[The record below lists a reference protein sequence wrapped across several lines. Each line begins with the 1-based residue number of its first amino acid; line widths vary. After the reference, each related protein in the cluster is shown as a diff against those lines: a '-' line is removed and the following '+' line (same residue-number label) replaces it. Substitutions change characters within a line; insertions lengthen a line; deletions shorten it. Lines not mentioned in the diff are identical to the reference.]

1 MFQLMGPYLKRP
13 PAFGPQKRVQGFGQ
27 LQEPKHKE
35 RTIGRV
41 LVPDVGAAG
50 WVRLGDTNVTVADL
64 DGDAN
69 HVLTITTARDIRKG
83 ELLKIP
89 SP

>member
-1 MFQLMGPYLKRP
+1 
-13 PAFGPQKRVQGFGQ
+13 
-27 LQEPKHKE
+27 
-35 RTIGRV
+35 
-41 LVPDVGAAG
+41 
-50 WVRLGDTNVTVADL
+50 L

-89 SP
+89 SPWLNVSLCFFKGEAKWYQYPQICCKIGGSQTLSLQF